1 MKTILALIVGIIIG
15 ATAVWFYDGNKI
27 RIERYTP
34 NGNALAPTGNVEKLA
49 PTGNSQSPA
58 QPSGDTKSSADATQ
72 EELRSL
78 KLRTEDIKDELAR
91 TGQVIRQKAHET
103 GQAVSD
109 AAADSRATAAIK
121 GKLVADPDLS
131 ALSISV
137 NTTDGVVTLSG
148 TVDSE
153 DRIGKA
159 MLLALETDNVQ
170 QVVSTL
176 QVKPK

>member
-1 MKTILALIVGIIIG
+1 MKTILALIVGVIIG
-15 ATAVWFYDGNKI
+15 AVSVWIYDGNRI
-27 RIERYTP
+27 RIERFT
-34 NGNALAPTGNVEKLA
+34 PTGNPQSPA
-49 PTGNSQSPA
+49 QSTPTEPA
-58 QPSGDTKSSADATQ
+58 QPSGNAAPDKNSVQDKLSS
-72 EELRSL
+72 LN
-78 KLRTEDIKDELAR
+78 LRTEDVKDELTR
-91 TGQVIRQKAHET
+91 SGRVIRSKAQHA

-109 AAADSRATAAIK
+109 ATADARATTAIK

-137 NTTDGVVTLSG
+137 NTTEGVVTLSG

-159 MLLALETDNVQ
+159 MLLALETDSVQ
-170 QVVSTL
+170 QVISTL